1 MPTDTMI
8 CCKITSGQAGV
19 RRMDEHDGDVRRRNS
34 WSEFLRA
41 GTVFRNLHF
50 TEMGSEAQIGD
61 QLSQVGS
68 RCRIGILVF

>member
-1 MPTDTMI
+1 
-8 CCKITSGQAGV
+8 
-19 RRMDEHDGDVRRRNS
+19 MDEHDGDVRRRNS

-61 QLSQVGS
+61 QLFQVGS
-68 RCRIGILVF
+68 RSRIGILVF